1 MHILKKGALS
11 VVLSGLFVSC
21 QSPRFDQSF
30 REQIN
35 AELSSTNGVFAV
47 AVKDLTSNE
56 ELLINEREVFH
67 AASTMKTPVMIEV
80 FKQEQEGKFSL
91 TDSITIKNEFKS
103 IVDGTPFILDVA
115 DDSEPS
121 LYERVGEQET
131 LSTLLYQMIISSS
144 NLATNMIIERVDAKR
159 VTETMR
165 SIGATD
171 IQVLRGVEDIKAYQQ
186 GLNNTTTAYDLMLIF
201 ERIGRLT
208 MVSPEASEKMI
219 NILLDQR
226 FNEIIPA
233 RLPENVR
240 VAHKTGNITGVRHDS
255 GIVFLPDGRK
265 YVIVL
270 LSKQLKDERA
280 GIEAMARVSE
290 MVYER
295 MMTD

>member
-1 MHILKKGALS
+1 NKPGYRLSYSTTMHILKKGALS

-240 VAHKTGNITGVRHDS
+240 VA
-255 GIVFLPDGRK
+255 
-265 YVIVL
+265 
-270 LSKQLKDERA
+270 
-280 GIEAMARVSE
+280 
-290 MVYER
+290 
-295 MMTD
+295 